1 MKHLPNLLTLGNLFS
16 GCIAIVFILNSQ
28 PYLASFSG
36 EEYWV
41 TATEQAYWGSIFI
54 AIAAIF
60 DVLDG
65 FTARAL
71 KIFSPIGKDLD
82 SLADAVSFGVAPS
95 MILFK
100 MLWAAYMG
108 KPGALDVSMLAM
120 APAFLVACFG
130 ALRLARFNISS
141 SEQKAWFIGMPIP
154 AAGLL
159 VASFPLINWYNPMGL
174 GVVFQQAWVLYAV
187 IALVCWLMVSKVRF
201 FKFIPAKWS
210 LAAMWPQLIVIAVA
224 LAAIPFI
231 NVAAIPLAFII
242 YIILS
247 LVYQPKEA

>member
-1 MKHLPNLLTLGNLFS
+1 MS
-16 GCIAIVFILNSQ
+16 A
-28 PYLASFSG
+28 
-36 EEYWV
+36 
-41 TATEQAYWGSIFI
+41 
-54 AIAAIF
+54 
-60 DVLDG
+60 
-65 FTARAL
+65 
-71 KIFSPIGKDLD
+71 
-82 SLADAVSFGVAPS
+82 
-95 MILFK
+95 
-100 MLWAAYMG
+100 
-108 KPGALDVSMLAM
+108 PGAMDVSMLAM
-120 APAFLVACFG
+120 SPAFLVACFG

-159 VASFPLINWYNPMGL
+159 VASFPLINWFNPMGL
-174 GVVFQQAWVLYAV
+174 GVMFQKAWVLYLI

-210 LAAMWPQLIVIAVA
+210 LATMWPQLVVIAVT